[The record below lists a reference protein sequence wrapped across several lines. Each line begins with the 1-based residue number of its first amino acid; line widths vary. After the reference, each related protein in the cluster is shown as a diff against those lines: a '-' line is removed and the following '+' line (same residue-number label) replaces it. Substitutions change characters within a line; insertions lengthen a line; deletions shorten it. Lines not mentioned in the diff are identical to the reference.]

1 MHKPNMHTIMHTY
14 ILIHMNNRIQK
25 KKAYQFCFIKL
36 VYTLNFLDMK
46 QLQRQ

>member
-25 KKAYQFCFIKL
+25 KAYQFCFIKL
-36 VYTLNFLDMK
+36 VYTLKFLDMK